1 MILLIILW
9 LLNLVKLN
17 QEIKTNPFSQIFIDE
32 FLPIISIENFI
43 INESKYIGPD
53 ILNESVSLFNSLN
66 F

>member
-1 MILLIILW
+1 M
-9 LLNLVKLN
+9 LN
-17 QEIKTNPFSQIFIDE
+17 QEIRTNPFSPIFIDK